1 MSGPPPR
8 PTWNSRRPLMV
19 GVAMVTFLLV
29 GIGIWSAKAQ
39 IAGAVIGTGNIEVS
53 SVRTSVQHPIGGVVV
68 EILKRD
74 GDSVT
79 AGEVILRL
87 DDESLRSDLAVTESA
102 LYETMANIARL
113 EAALEGR
120 HSLTVPPLL
129 AEAARREP
137 QWAELLTRLEQQL
150 HEHYAAIDTQMG
162 LLDEQIAQTQAQIK
176 GVAAQQAAAQEELAL
191 IEADLLRL
199 QELDRQ
205 GLMRTAEMTALL
217 SKRAE
222 FKGRLGQFDAQ
233 VAELRGKIAES
244 ELKRLEVKGKALE
257 LVSADLSRLR
267 PESTRLQE
275 ARSRTLADLARLDIR
290 APVSGRIIG
299 SQVPG
304 LRSVVVAAS
313 PLMTIVPDTEPVTA
327 RIRVDATD
335 IDQVYLGQQASLRFP
350 SFNGRQ
356 TPIILGP
363 VIQVSADAFK
373 DSVSQRN
380 YYEVLVGLDPD
391 QIAVLGNHDLIPGM
405 PVEAHLSTES
415 RTPLSYV
422 MRPILFYIDRAF
434 RDT

>member
-1 MSGPPPR
+1 MAGPAPR
-8 PTWNSRRPLMV
+8 PTWNSRRPLMI
-19 GVAMVTFLLV
+19 GVTTVALLLV
-29 GIGIWSAKAQ
+29 GIGIWSAKAE
-39 IAGAVIGTGNIEVS
+39 IAGAVIGTGSIEVS

-87 DDESLRSDLAVTESA
+87 DDEALRSDLAVTESA
-102 LYETMANIARL
+102 LCETLANIARL

-120 HSLTVPPLL
+120 RSLTVPPLL
-129 AEAARREP
+129 AEAAEREP
-137 QWAELLTRLEQQL
+137 QWAELLARLEQQL
-150 HEHYAAIDTQMG
+150 HDHFAAIDTQMR

-176 GVAAQQAAAQEELAL
+176 GVEAQRSAAQEELAL
-191 IEADLLRL
+191 IEAELVRV
-199 QELDRQ
+199 QALDRQ
-205 GLMRTAEMTALL
+205 GLMRTAELTALL

-222 FKGRLGQFDAQ
+222 FKGRLGQFEAQ
-233 VAELRGKIAES
+233 MGELRGKIAES
-244 ELKRLEVKGKALE
+244 ELKRLEVKGNALE
-257 LVSADLSRLR
+257 LVSVELSRLR
-267 PESTRLQE
+267 PEGTRLQE
-275 ARSRTLADLARLDIR
+275 ARSRTLADLARLEIR

-313 PLMTIVPDTEPVTA
+313 PLMTIVPGAEPVIA

-335 IDQVYLGQQASLRFP
+335 IDQVFLGQQASLRFP

-373 DSVSQRN
+373 DGLTQRN
-380 YYEVLVGLDPD
+380 YYEVLVALDPS
-391 QIAVLGNHDLIPGM
+391 QIDVLGDHDLIPGM